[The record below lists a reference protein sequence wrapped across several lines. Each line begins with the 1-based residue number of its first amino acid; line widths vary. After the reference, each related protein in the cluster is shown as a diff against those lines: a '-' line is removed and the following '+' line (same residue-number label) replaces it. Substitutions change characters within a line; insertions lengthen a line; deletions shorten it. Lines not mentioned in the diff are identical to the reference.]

1 MEVVVGEAR
10 TMKLSTLL
18 RHGAIWLAV
27 FAALFPIAWMA
38 SMAFKPPLEWTA
50 AAGNITWLPKAPT
63 LANFEYIFFGTS
75 SAYPSSTVMEKTA
88 LWPIFASLLVSTIA
102 TTIATVVGSLAAYG
116 YSRHGCGKSLPLA
129 LVQLRMFPPLAVIIP
144 IMIMWAYLALIDT
157 WWGLSLIYGIVTL
170 PFAFW
175 LMLTFLEE
183 VPIELEEAA
192 LIEGASPSRIF
203 YCITLPLVKPA
214 LATTALFVF
223 ILNWSDYILALML
236 TRSKWITIP
245 VFMNDLN
252 SAQTGQLYGAKAAL
266 GLIAIVPPLILGVL
280 IQKHLVRGLTF
291 GALKQ

>member
-1 MEVVVGEAR
+1 
-10 TMKLSTLL
+10 MKSRDLC
-18 RHGAIWLAV
+18 RHAAIWLAV
-27 FAALFPIAWMA
+27 SVALFPIAWMA

-63 LANFEYIFFGTS
+63 LANFRYIFSGVS
-75 SAYPSSTVMEKTA
+75 NEYPSSTIMERTA
-88 LWPIFASLLVSTIA
+88 LHPLIASVLVSSIA
-102 TTIATVVGSLAAYG
+102 TLIATVVGSLAAYG
-116 YSRHGCGKSLPLA
+116 YSRYRYGKNLPFA
-129 LVQLRMFPPLAVIIP
+129 LIQLRMFPPLAVMIP
-144 IMIMWAYLALIDT
+144 IMIMWAYLDLIDT

-170 PFAFW
+170 PFGFW
-175 LMLTFLEE
+175 LMLTFLDE
-183 VPIELEEAA
+183 VPVELEEAA
-192 LIEGASPSRIF
+192 MIEGASASRIF
-203 YCITLPLVKPA
+203 YRVTLPLVKPS

-223 ILNWSDYILALML
+223 ILNWSDYIMALLL

-266 GLIAIVPPLILGVL
+266 GLIAIIPPLILGIL